1 MKPIMLPALAHSFL
15 PRSALAYAPGLL
27 LAAALASFSL
37 PGHAEVP
44 TVRIETRALVPFVV
58 AEATIEAVQQSTL
71 AAQMPGR
78 ILALAVDAGDR
89 VSKGQVLVRID
100 PAEAAA
106 AVAAAEAGIAQAQTG
121 LANARAEYARARSL
135 VERKFLS
142 QSALDGARTQ
152 FEAAE
157 AQLGAARAQRE
168 QVATVRGYAEVRS
181 PLDGVV
187 AARHIEAGEMAQ
199 PGRNLLTIY
208 DPAQMRAVVD
218 LAPQRLAELGS
229 GPLRASVELPASAR
243 TIEATAVT
251 VLPAAD
257 ARTHTVRVRVELPAG
272 TADVLPGSFARVH
285 FQGPPAAAS
294 AGFDVSS
301 AASGA
306 SPSGTPTAASAAG
319 PIVIPAA
326 AVLRR
331 GELTA
336 VYAADGE
343 GGFTLRQI
351 RLGRTLPG
359 DAAVE
364 VLSGLTG
371 DETLALDPVQA
382 GIQARTAAAAR

>member
-1 MKPIMLPALAHSFL
+1 MKPIMLPALARSFFARASL
-15 PRSALAYAPGLL
+15 ERAPGLL

-44 TVRIETRALVPFVV
+44 TVRIESRASVPFVV

-157 AQLGAARAQRE
+157 AQLRAARAQRE
-168 QVATVRGYAEVRS
+168 QVATVRGYAEVAS

-229 GPLRASVELPASAR
+229 GPLRASVELPASGR
-243 TIEATAVT
+243 TIEAIAVT

-306 SPSGTPTAASAAG
+306 SPSGTPAAASAAG
-319 PIVIPAA
+319 PIVNPAA

-359 DAAVE
+359 DDAVE